1 MFNFSYKKLISIF
14 CSLLIIAASF
24 VSAFTLA
31 NAAPEVIIQ
40 DFENHTGLKN
50 VKYFTVYEASS
61 SGDTNV
67 YEGSKSLKWTT
78 GSGTD
83 AVSFWQS
90 GMDLTA
96 GQLYKLEIK
105 IKPTAANA
113 NTIVLKHLTTRD
125 NGWANNGTNLAVNI
139 SSFTAGEWNTYETY
153 VTAETKAMGMYIYGS
168 ADMYFDYIKFTP
180 IVSQNVTVTLNTA
193 TDQGITTLT
202 GAVGS
207 AMTMPTLTKEGYYFA
222 GWYSDAEFKNLFEA
236 TTLFPEANTELYAK
250 WLPEGYI
257 IQDFE
262 NNYTFSGGGFSL
274 YTATDE
280 NDENVKD
287 GTKSLKWTHTSGSKA
302 ISLYPGKDLVI
313 GQAYKLEIWIK
324 AVTST
329 GSGID
334 ITQLNDVKNGWSYST
349 NTRITLPYF
358 GTSYDSVNQWKRFE
372 YTFTAEKKAMGIL
385 LYGSD
390 DFYFDSISWTPVKA
404 DVTVNIV
411 TNNESD
417 AEPLKGAPGAQ
428 LTLPTLTKAGYYF
441 AGWYLDSEFKVPFTN
456 ITAFPEE
463 DTTIYAKWLS
473 EGYILQNFENY
484 NNTISADTG
493 FSIYT
498 ATDENDEN
506 VKDGTKSLKWAHTNG
521 SKVVTLYP
529 DKNLTV
535 GETYRLEMWV
545 KAVTSTG
552 SGIDITQLNDAKNG
566 WSYSTNT
573 RITLP
578 YFGTSYDSVN
588 QWKRFEY
595 TFTAEAKA
603 MGILLYGADDFY
615 FDSISWTALEANIQV
630 DIVTNNGTTCEPLMG
645 ASGMELKLPTLTK
658 EGYYFAGWFKNA
670 EFTKPLNSNVFPAE
684 STTLYAKWLENGAIT
699 QNFESYDQA
708 FGVDSGF
715 ELYTA
720 TDSND
725 TNVYEGEHSLFRT
738 NFNKTRVATISDQ
751 YSSLTV
757 GKAYRLTFKLKVV
770 DLGTGGEIQF
780 TDLSV
785 RDNPWSYSKL
795 AKIRYIGTDYA
806 KLNEWVEISYI
817 FIAEKPYFGIASWG
831 NISYYVDDFNVVE
844 VPIVTVNFEM
854 GEGEAK
860 ESMVGAAGAAMTV
873 ENPTPPEGKA
883 FGGWYSDA
891 DFTSPFAISTFP
903 DSDLTLYA
911 RWIKAGTFEQ
921 DYETWPNKAGA
932 YLTSDVFSIY
942 TATNENDPNV
952 YSGKHSM
959 HYNVEE
965 GNRTYALAI
974 FDEKMGKLTVG
985 EKYYVS
991 IRFKLDKVYSYN
1003 NASKTQTY
1011 HSIYYTTQ
1019 QSNVWTYTSQGPIG
1033 RFDSSLFSKETTKL
1047 GDKWAG
1053 TANMVTVSD
1062 EKDQNGW
1069 ITMTYEIEAAAPYI
1083 ALYMTGPFSI
1093 FIDYITIEPL
1103 PSGVIA
1109 TDYAYPYSEEF
1120 YNILAEKGIEK
1131 APNKNEKNIYKLELA
1146 PRGDYV
1152 LTASLMQG
1160 VYGNSKVYLA
1170 WDSEG
1175 KNMVENSLFEGNAT
1189 DYKLYSARIMTDLT
1203 GVVYLVV
1210 EGAGAGSSEYFSL
1223 FKSQFGHEE
1232 DPNPYYVQP
1241 AVDYSKLPSKFA
1253 GASIDALSDSYE
1265 DSYDGDFTASP
1276 STGDNTLVMPLILL
1290 LLTAISALLISRKRG
1305 ICNE

>member
-222 GWYSDAEFKNLFEA
+222 GWYREAEFKNLFEA

-274 YTATDE
+274 YTAADE
-280 NDENVKD
+280 NDTNVKD

-302 ISLYPGKDLVI
+302 ISLYLGKDLVI
-313 GQAYKLEIWIK
+313 GQAYKLEIWVK

-334 ITQLNDVKNGWSYST
+334 ITQLNDVKNGWS
-349 NTRITLPYF
+349 F
-358 GTSYDSVNQWKRFE
+358 G
-372 YTFTAEKKAMGIL
+372 
-385 LYGSD
+385 
-390 DFYFDSISWTPVKA
+390 
-404 DVTVNIV
+404 
-411 TNNESD
+411 
-417 AEPLKGAPGAQ
+417 
-428 LTLPTLTKAGYYF
+428 
-441 AGWYLDSEFKVPFTN
+441 
-456 ITAFPEE
+456 
-463 DTTIYAKWLS
+463 
-473 EGYILQNFENY
+473 
-484 NNTISADTG
+484 
-493 FSIYT
+493 
-498 ATDENDEN
+498 
-506 VKDGTKSLKWAHTNG
+506 
-521 SKVVTLYP
+521 
-529 DKNLTV
+529 
-535 GETYRLEMWV
+535 
-545 KAVTSTG
+545 
-552 SGIDITQLNDAKNG
+552 
-566 WSYSTNT
+566 TNT

-831 NISYYVDDFNVVE
+831 NISYYADDFNVVE
-844 VPIVTVNFEM
+844 VPIVTVSFEM

-873 ENPTPPEGKA
+873 KNPTPPEGKA

-891 DFTSPFAISTFP
+891 KFTNPFAISTFP

-921 DYETWPNKAGA
+921 DYETWPDKAGA

-942 TATNENDPNV
+942 TATDENDTNV

-965 GNRTYALAI
+965 GNKTYALAV

-1047 GDKWAG
+1047 GDNWAG
-1053 TANMVTVSD
+1053 TANLVTVSD

-1083 ALYMTGPFSI
+1083 ALYMTRPFSI

-1253 GASIDALSDSYE
+1253 GASIDSLSDGYE
-1265 DSYDGDFTASP
+1265 DDYEDDFTASP